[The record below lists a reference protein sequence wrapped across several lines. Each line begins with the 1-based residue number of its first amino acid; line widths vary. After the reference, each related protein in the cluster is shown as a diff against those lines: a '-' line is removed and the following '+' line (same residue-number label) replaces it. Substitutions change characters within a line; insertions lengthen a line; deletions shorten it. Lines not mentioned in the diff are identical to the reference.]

1 MWKILI
7 RPAMIVVPLAV
18 GFFFPQAGI
27 LAKSPYN
34 VVRISL
40 FFMIFMASLGI
51 EFRDLQPVRDHWK
64 LLIANVLMGLIPYWL
79 CKWFLPD
86 HPELALIVFFIGITP
101 TAAASSVI
109 ISLLNGKVGFGLTGF
124 AITNIGISL
133 ALLGLL
139 PYTTGKFTA
148 DFCLDVAYTITLII
162 AVPMILAQIVRKYF
176 PKVREFMPKFKMVSL
191 SLWSLSLFI
200 LAALARQFFNEN
212 PGESLHYTLLCG
224 GISLVFCIANFYF
237 GGKLATDTYRPECSQ
252 LLGQKNTVFS
262 ICLALEYATDQTAL
276 ALTFYIV
283 WHNIYNALQLYAF
296 DRKQRLSGM
305 PEHK

>member
-27 LAKSPYN
+27 LAKSPDN

-124 AITNIGISL
+124 PLPISV
-133 ALLGLL
+133 
-139 PYTTGKFTA
+139 F
-148 DFCLDVAYTITLII
+148 
-162 AVPMILAQIVRKYF
+162 
-176 PKVREFMPKFKMVSL
+176 
-191 SLWSLSLFI
+191 LWHCWDCCRI
-200 LAALARQFFNEN
+200 
-212 PGESLHYTLLCG
+212 
-224 GISLVFCIANFYF
+224 
-237 GGKLATDTYRPECSQ
+237 RPENLRRIS
-252 LLGQKNTVFS
+252 
-262 ICLALEYATDQTAL
+262 
-276 ALTFYIV
+276 V
-283 WHNIYNALQLYAF
+283 WMWHI
-296 DRKQRLSGM
+296 RSR
-305 PEHK
+305 